1 MPGARKK
8 WSVVT
13 RHNVCGGADCSPP
26 QTEACEVQCQVRR
39 RVGATSLKPLGPPR
53 VGVRARV
60 RAAYM
65 VGWLV
70 GWLVACLLACLL
82 MAGPCRWTASTPT
95 GPTQHALRRSPATRP
110 RSSARVWERHTVFPC
125 ASAAIR
131 PKTDAFACGAA
142 TDEATLYIV
151 SRTLVISLSLHFPCT
166 PTTIHCLTIVRHRM
180 TPSRRTRPE
189 MSTARPSLCRQT

>member
-82 MAGPCRWTASTPT
+82 ADGWAVQMDCQHTDWADSTCTAAVTCNASSIERAGVGETHR
-95 GPTQHALRRSPATRP
+95 
-110 RSSARVWERHTVFPC
+110 
-125 ASAAIR
+125 
-131 PKTDAFACGAA
+131 
-142 TDEATLYIV
+142 
-151 SRTLVISLSLHFPCT
+151 LSLRFR
-166 PTTIHCLTIVRHRM
+166 RH
-180 TPSRRTRPE
+180 S
-189 MSTARPSLCRQT
+189 AKD